1 MKNIIV
7 ILVLV
12 TAFSSLYAQQGGIAG
27 ISYCTSQTMG
37 ETKDWIQ
44 DFSWRGAAI
53 QYNFLYSN
61 TTSLGFETGWN
72 VFGQRVDEVATL
84 ANGAISGTQIREFS
98 AIPILV
104 TGNYHFKSLWEEVS
118 PYISI
123 GLGAY
128 YITDKLSAGVF
139 ALQTDNLHFG
149 IAPELGFYIPAG
161 DAFLKFALKYNRA
174 APAGESTLGDKRG
187 FSYLGL
193 NVGLAFTTF

>member
-7 ILVLV
+7 ILLV
-12 TAFSSLYAQQGGIAG
+12 TAFSSLYAQQGGLAG

-44 DFSWRGAAI
+44 EYSWRGTSI
-53 QYNFLYSN
+53 QYNYFYSYN
-61 TTSLGFETGWN
+61 TSLGFETGWN

-123 GLGAY
+123 GVGAF
-128 YITDKLSAGVF
+128 YIMDKLSAGVF
-139 ALQTDNLHFG
+139 ALQKDNLHFG
-149 IAPELGFYIPAG
+149 VAPEFGCYIPVG
-161 DAFLKFALKYNRA
+161 DGFLKLALKYNRA

-187 FSYLGL
+187 YSFLGL
-193 NVGLAFTTF
+193 TVGLAFSTI